1 MRDLTPL
8 FEPRSVA
15 LVGASND
22 RMKWGGWFALSLL
35 GQAGHPP
42 IHMVARRGGDVFGQR
57 AVPSLLDLDEAPDLA
72 ILSIPAAAVEG
83 ALAEAVKL
91 GVKAVAVIAAGFG
104 ELGAEGLEVQGRLV
118 EMTRAANVLLL
129 GPNCLG
135 LLDTHAGLNATGGDQ
150 PTGAVS
156 LVSQSGNLALEVGLM
171 LTAERQGFAR
181 FVSVGNQ
188 ADLTIPDM
196 LWSLVDHEPT
206 RVVACYVEDPKD
218 GPEFVAAVRALA
230 EAGKPPLVIKAGRTD
245 VGARAAHSHT
255 GSLAGSARVFAAALR
270 DAGGIPVSSP
280 GELVDRARALLG
292 GARSRGRRVAVL
304 ADGGGHGVLAA
315 DLLTDAGFDLAVLA
329 AETAARVQPHLPLT
343 QVSNPVDLAG
353 AGEAD
358 IFTFAHI
365 THALV
370 DDPNVDAVLY
380 TGFFG
385 GYASYSAEAAEQEM
399 AVSDR
404 IAELRDTS
412 GKPLVIQ
419 SMQVPSRPPAI
430 LALDSRAV
438 PTYERIESAIR
449 GLDAVIARTAAPVRG
464 PQPAPATAIGRATYP
479 EARELLEAA
488 GIAFPDGGLAVD
500 DDAAGRIAAGIGA
513 PVALKAVSP
522 DLLHKTD
529 AGGVLLGIEPADAA
543 TAAATMRERVGMPL
557 DGVFV
562 ERMAAPGG
570 VDLVVGARRDPT
582 FGPVILIGVGGI
594 FVETLDDVILT
605 LAPADPEYV
614 AGLLRTLR
622 AWPLLAGARG
632 ARTVDVA
639 AVARAACAIGDVL
652 VGRPDLDEIE
662 VNPLRATGDG
672 VLALDARI
680 VVA

>member
-1 MRDLTPL
+1 MKDLTPL

-22 RMKWGGWFALSLL
+22 RMKWGGWFAISLL

-42 IHMVARRGGDVFGQR
+42 IHMVSRRGGDVFGQQ

-72 ILSIPAAAVEG
+72 ILSIPAGAVEG
-83 ALAEAVKL
+83 AVADAVKL

-104 ELGAEGLEVQGRLV
+104 EIGAEGLALQDRLV
-118 EMTRAANVLLL
+118 ATAQAADLLLL

-150 PTGAVS
+150 PTGSVS
-156 LVSQSGNLALEVGLM
+156 LVSQSGNLALEVGLL

-255 GSLAGSARVFAAALR
+255 GSLAGSARVFEAALR
-270 DAGGIPVSSP
+270 DAGGIPVTSP

-315 DLLTDAGFDLAVLA
+315 DLLTDAGFELAPLA

-343 QVSNPVDLAG
+343 QVSNPVDMAG

-358 IFTFAHI
+358 ISTFAHI
-365 THALV
+365 TDALL
-370 DDPNVDAVLY
+370 DDPGVDAVLY
-380 TGFFG
+380 TGYFG
-385 GYASYSAEAAEQEM
+385 GYAGYSAAAAEQEL
-399 AVSDR
+399 AVAAR
-404 IAELRDTS
+404 IAELRDER
-412 GKPLVIQ
+412 GKPLLVQ
-419 SMQVPSRPPAI
+419 SMQVPSRAPAI
-430 LALDSRAV
+430 LALDARSV
-438 PTYERIESAIR
+438 PTYACIESAIR
-449 GLDAVIARTAAPVRG
+449 GLDAVVARDAAPVRSA
-464 PQPAPATAIGRATYP
+464 QPAPATKIVRATYP
-479 EARELLEAA
+479 EARELLAAA

-500 DDAAGRIAAGIGA
+500 DAAAGQIAAGIGA

-529 AGGVLLGIEPADAA
+529 AGGVMLGIHPADAA
-543 TAAATMRERVGMPL
+543 TSAATMRERVGMPL

-562 ERMAAPGG
+562 ERMAASGG

-605 LAPADPEYV
+605 LAPADPAHVE
-614 AGLLRTLR
+614 ALLRMLR

-632 ARTVDVA
+632 AQPVDAA
-639 AVARAACAIGDVL
+639 AVGRVACAIGDVL
-652 VGRPDLDEIE
+652 LGRPDLDEIE
-662 VNPLRATGDG
+662 VNPLRATAGG
-672 VLALDARI
+672 VIALDARI
-680 VVA
+680 VMA

>member
-15 LVGASND
+15 LVGASSD
-22 RMKWGGWFALSLL
+22 RMKWGGWFAISLL

-42 IHMVARRGGDVFGQR
+42 IHMVSRRAGDVFGQQ
-57 AVPSLLDLDEAPDLA
+57 AVPSLLDLEQAPDLA

-83 ALAEAVKL
+83 AVADAATL

-104 ELGAEGLEVQGRLV
+104 EMGTEGRALQERIV
-118 EMTRAANVLLL
+118 ETARTAGMLLL

-150 PTGAVS
+150 PTGGVS
-156 LVSQSGNLALEVGLM
+156 LVSQSGNLALEVGLL

-218 GPEFVAAVRALA
+218 GPAFVAAVRALA

-255 GSLAGSARVFAAALR
+255 GALAGSARVFAAALR
-270 DAGGIPVSSP
+270 DAGGIPVASP

-315 DLLTDAGFDLAVLA
+315 DLLTDAGFELAPLA

-353 AGEAD
+353 AGESD
-358 IFTFAHI
+358 ISTFAHI
-365 THALV
+365 TEALV
-370 DDPNVDAVLY
+370 DDENVDSVLY

-385 GYASYSAEAAEQEM
+385 GYASYSPQAGEQEL
-399 AVSDR
+399 AVSAR
-404 IAELRDTS
+404 IAELRDAS
-412 GKPLVIQ
+412 GKPLLIQ

-430 LALDSRAV
+430 LGLDDRAV
-438 PTYERIESAIR
+438 PTYARIESAIL
-449 GLDAVIARTAAPVRG
+449 GLDAVVARDAAPLRS
-464 PQPAPATAIGRATYP
+464 PQPAPRTEIVRATYP
-479 EARELLEAA
+479 EARELLQAA
-488 GIAFPDGGLAVD
+488 GLAFLDGGLAVD
-500 DDAAGRIAAGIGA
+500 DAAVARIAADLGG

-529 AGGVLLGIEPADAA
+529 AGGVVLGIDPAAA
-543 TAAATMRERVGMPL
+543 AAAAATMRARVGIPL
-557 DGVFV
+557 DGIFV
-562 ERMAAPGG
+562 ERMAPAEG

-582 FGPVILIGVGGI
+582 FGPVVLVGVGGI
-594 FVETLDDVILT
+594 FVETLDDVVLT
-605 LAPADPEYV
+605 LAPADPAHVE
-614 AGLLRTLR
+614 ALLRSLR

-632 ARTVDVA
+632 APPVDVA
-639 AVARAACAIGDVL
+639 AAARAACVIGDVL
-652 VGRPDLDEIE
+652 HGRPDLAEIE
-662 VNPLRATGDG
+662 VNPLRATAAG
-672 VLALDARI
+672 VFFLDARI
-680 VVA
+680 VLS